1 MKKSV
6 FRSLSLIT
14 QLGVSVMVPT
24 FLCLAVGLFIDSKFS
39 TWFSVPL
46 LFLGLLAGGR
56 NAYVLAKGVINENSK
71 DE

>member
-6 FRSLSLIT
+6 FRSLSLIS
-14 QLGVSVMVPT
+14 QLTIHVMVPT
-24 FLCLAVGLFIDSKFS
+24 FLCLAAGLYIDSKFS

-46 LFLGLLAGGR
+46 LFLGILAGGR
-56 NAYVLAKGVINENSK
+56 NAYVLAKGVIDENSK

>member
-6 FRSLSLIT
+6 FRSLSLVT
-14 QLGVSVMVPT
+14 QLGISVMVPT

-46 LFLGLLAGGR
+46 LILGMVAGVR
-56 NAYVLAKGVINENSK
+56 NAYVMVKGVLNENSK